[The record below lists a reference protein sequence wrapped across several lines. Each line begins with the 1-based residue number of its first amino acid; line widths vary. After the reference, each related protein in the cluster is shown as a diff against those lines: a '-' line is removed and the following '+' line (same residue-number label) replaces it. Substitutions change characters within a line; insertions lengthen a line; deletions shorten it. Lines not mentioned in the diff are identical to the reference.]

1 MCQTSSS
8 TPLSDLL
15 RRGFAASD
23 DAAGSDLA
31 RAVARQV
38 QARAGAATEPVPV
51 ERSSRRRR
59 LWELPRNVFCPVL
72 GTCLTIDR
80 LRRLTAAVLPDCAA
94 VDDYEL
100 HCRAIAESA
109 RRSELSERLQR
120 ELDTRFERA
129 VRQARAIK
137 GHAALVAHWRQACAG
152 SEVAAALWVT
162 LTHPDCDAALEEQVQ
177 RDIHMLQ
184 HQAGVGVRADVQ
196 RLDALQRENG
206 TLCRELAAAQQ
217 RTTQMLA
224 EKSAQIERQQAEL
237 VRLRARLITR
247 DTTIDELRAQV
258 AQLEDASP
266 SLRSRQAMA
275 RQIEQQQA
283 RIRELEM
290 RLQDSRRQWQTQRPT
305 ERADAS
311 RPVPSP
317 VVAVPVAAVP
327 PGGAELVAEDLRDKA
342 VLCVGGRT
350 ASVPVYRQLVEVRG
364 ARFLHHDGGE
374 EDAAGQL
381 DAHLAAADLVICQA
395 GCISHNA
402 YWRVKDHCRRTG
414 KQCVFVDRPSAS
426 GLVRGL
432 EQASSAAAAAQVPS
446 N

>member
-31 RAVARQV
+31 RVVARQV

-129 VRQARAIK
+129 VRQSRALK

-196 RLDALQRENG
+196 R
-206 TLCRELAAAQQ
+206 
-217 RTTQMLA
+217 TTQMLA

-247 DTTIDELRAQV
+247 DTTIDDLRAQV

-290 RLQDSRRQWQTQRPT
+290 RLQDSRRQWQTQRPA

-432 EQASSAAAAAQVPS
+432 EQARSAAAAAQVPP

>member
-1 MCQTSSS
+1 
-8 TPLSDLL
+8 
-15 RRGFAASD
+15 
-23 DAAGSDLA
+23 
-31 RAVARQV
+31 
-38 QARAGAATEPVPV
+38 
-51 ERSSRRRR
+51 
-59 LWELPRNVFCPVL
+59 
-72 GTCLTIDR
+72 
-80 LRRLTAAVLPDCAA
+80 
-94 VDDYEL
+94 
-100 HCRAIAESA
+100 
-109 RRSELSERLQR
+109 
-120 ELDTRFERA
+120 
-129 VRQARAIK
+129 
-137 GHAALVAHWRQACAG
+137 
-152 SEVAAALWVT
+152 
-162 LTHPDCDAALEEQVQ
+162 
-177 RDIHMLQ
+177 
-184 HQAGVGVRADVQ
+184 
-196 RLDALQRENG
+196 
-206 TLCRELAAAQQ
+206 
-217 RTTQMLA
+217 
-224 EKSAQIERQQAEL
+224 
-237 VRLRARLITR
+237 
-247 DTTIDELRAQV
+247 
-258 AQLEDASP
+258 
-266 SLRSRQAMA
+266 MA

-290 RLQDSRRQWQTQRPT
+290 RLQDSRRQWQTPRPT
-305 ERADAS
+305 ERADAG

-327 PGGAELVAEDLRDKA
+327 PGGAVLVAEDLRDKA

>member
-8 TPLSDLL
+8 TPLSDLI
-15 RRGFAASD
+15 RRGFAAAD
-23 DAAGSDLA
+23 DAASTDLA

-38 QARAGAATEPVPV
+38 QARAGTAAEPAPI

-80 LRRLTAAVLPDCAA
+80 LRRLTVAVLPDCAA

-109 RRSELSERLQR
+109 RRSELAERLQR
-120 ELDTRFERA
+120 ELDARFERA

-137 GHAALVAHWRQACAG
+137 GAAALVAHWRQACLG

-196 RLDALQRENG
+196 RLDTLQRENIALG
-206 TLCRELAAAQQ
+206 RELAAAQQ

-224 EKSAQIERQQAEL
+224 EKSAQTERQQAEL
-237 VRLRARLITR
+237 VRLRARLITC
-247 DTTIDELRAQV
+247 DTTIDDLRTQV

-290 RLQDSRRQWQTQRPT
+290 RLQDSRRQLQAQRPSERT
-305 ERADAS
+305 EAV
-311 RPVPSP
+311 RPAP
-317 VVAVPVAAVP
+317 VAVPDTPVIVAAATEMA
-327 PGGAELVAEDLRDKA
+327 GEDLRDKA

-432 EQASSAAAAAQVPS
+432 EQASSAAAAAAQVPP

>member
-8 TPLSDLL
+8 TPLSDLI
-15 RRGFAASD
+15 RRGFTAADES
-23 DAAGSDLA
+23 ASTDLA

-38 QARAGAATEPVPV
+38 EGRAGVATQPTPV

-80 LRRLTAAVLPDCAA
+80 LRRLTVAVLPDCAA
-94 VDDYEL
+94 ADDYEL

-120 ELDTRFERA
+120 ELDARFELA
-129 VRQARAIK
+129 LRQARALK
-137 GHAALVAHWRQACAG
+137 GTAALVAHWRQACAG

-162 LTHPDCDAALEEQVQ
+162 LTHPDCDAAIEEQVQ

-206 TLCRELAAAQQ
+206 TLGRELAAAQQ

-237 VRLRARLITR
+237 VRLRARLITC

-258 AQLEDASP
+258 AQLEEASP
-266 SLRSRQAMA
+266 ALRSRQAMA

-290 RLQDSRRQWQTQRPT
+290 RLQDSRRQLQAQRPV
-305 ERADAS
+305 ERVEAV
-311 RPVPSP
+311 RPPHVSVPDTP
-317 VVAVPVAAVP
+317 VTAAQA
-327 PGGAELVAEDLRDKA
+327 AEIAGEDLRDKA

-414 KQCVFVDRPSAS
+414 KQCVFVERPSAS

-432 EQASSAAAAAQVPS
+432 EQASSAAAAAAQVPP